1 MLELSDIL
9 QKNLISKESSQIL
22 GRVKDV
28 YFSKKCDEIAYLI
41 LEDCIKNIHLIQ
53 PSEISAFGDALMT
66 QSFALVKAVEDV
78 DVTIFAEGLC
88 GMQVYTQTGILKGS
102 IENVQFSKQGKIS
115 KLSTQDYS
123 FTPQNVAYANDII
136 LLKAQTRTPKPRKIV
151 IPLPSQD
158 APVELF
164 NQSSD
169 NSSAENNQNATL
181 DAPKQSVLVFS
192 APPAVKLQD
201 GVLFSDNALKMIGAP
216 QIEDSS
222 AITRIISDYSFLVGR
237 TLSGDLKTF
246 AGKPISYK
254 GEVVTSQMIENARF
268 AGKLTEL
275 VLLSK

>member
-1 MLELSDIL
+1 MLKLSDIL
-9 QKNLISKESSQIL
+9 QKNLISKETSQVL

-53 PSEISAFGDALMT
+53 PSDISAFGDALMT
-66 QSFALVKAVEDV
+66 QSFALVKTIEDV
-78 DVTIFAEGLC
+78 DVTLFAMGLY

-136 LLKAQTRTPKPRKIV
+136 LLKAQTRTSKPRKMV
-151 IPLPSQD
+151 MPIPLQN

-164 NQSSD
+164 NQ
-169 NSSAENNQNATL
+169 NSEQPTAKTNQNTSL
-181 DAPKQSVLVFS
+181 DTQKQNVLVFS

-237 TLSGDLKTF
+237 TLSDDLKTF

-254 GEVVTSQMIENARF
+254 GDVVTSQTIENARF